1 MAWARSTCTTPATTP
16 TALLEVIGVLKDQE
30 QFQRVKAKS
39 TGKPVAS
46 YHGLYATHPRND
58 QRLQTVIRTAGDL
71 TTGETVDNPGSAGGI
86 SPPDRGPGLGPQRA
100 ERQRDENRYYHNKL
114 GFSFEHPPGWQVT
127 AGAKEIVAS
136 APDGSAS
143 LTLTIRRRDQ
153 ASTPRTVLEG
163 SCDGR
168 PGRRR

>member
-1 MAWARSTCTTPATTP
+1 M
-16 TALLEVIGVLKDQE
+16 LKDQE

-71 TTGETVDNPGSAGGI
+71 TTGETMENPEVPGEFRRQIEGLVW
-86 SPPDRGPGLGPQRA
+86 GPSVQS
-100 ERQRDENRYYHNKL
+100 ERDENRYYHNKL

-127 AGAKEIVAS
+127 AGSKRV
-136 APDGSAS
+136 
-143 LTLTIRRRDQ
+143 RRM
-153 ASTPRTVLEG
+153 
-163 SCDGR
+163 
-168 PGRRR
+168 